1 LILQGIESCVNFSK
15 HNETGVTFC
24 QKFATIFFSMI
35 YLTEQTQKI
44 GLAVWF
50 ICTLI
55 SASIYLGGV
64 SDQLTFGSS
73 VCLLFIENYHL
84 NESLKVYLFDAISPS
99 CGTSISMGTIG
110 LLLLFAIVGVRGY
123 LLYKQEEPSRTLLL
137 SLASVASLWAF
148 IMIIMASI
156 LTAGV
161 DKTCSE
167 FRKSTKSCGV
177 VFGEGFFADTTKTV
191 YYKNINT
198 VNATVG
204 ASWVTFIFWVVYAS
218 FEWYSYRHASLKWW

>member
-1 LILQGIESCVNFSK
+1 
-15 HNETGVTFC
+15 
-24 QKFATIFFSMI
+24 MI
-35 YLTEQTQKI
+35 QLTDRIQKI
-44 GLAVWF
+44 GLGIWF
-50 ICTLI
+50 LCTLI
-55 SASIYLGGV
+55 AGSIYLGGV

-73 VCLLFIENYHL
+73 ICLLYIENYHKNDGL
-84 NESLKVYLFDAISPS
+84 QVFVFDAFSPS

-110 LLLLFAIVGVRGY
+110 LFLLFAVVGVRGY
-123 LLYKQEEPSRTLLL
+123 FMYKQEEPSRTVLL
-137 SLASVASLWAF
+137 SLASVATFWAM

-167 FRKSTKSCGV
+167 FRKSGKSCGA
-177 VFGEGFFADTTKTV
+177 VFGEGFFADTTKTI